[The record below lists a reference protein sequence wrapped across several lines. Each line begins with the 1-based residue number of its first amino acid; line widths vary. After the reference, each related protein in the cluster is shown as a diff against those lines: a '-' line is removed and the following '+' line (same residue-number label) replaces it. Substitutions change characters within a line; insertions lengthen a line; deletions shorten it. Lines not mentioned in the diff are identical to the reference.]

1 MKGGEE
7 MEEVISTLFKSLMK
21 VISPKEVKD
30 IKISEIG
37 KMFYFSYKGE
47 IFKYNPR
54 TKHFFIKTGGKY
66 KPIFLK
72 NFKEIFKTIN

>member
-1 MKGGEE
+1 MKGGEK
-7 MEEVISTLFKSLMK
+7 MEDYIPTLFKSLMK

-47 IFKYNPR
+47 IFKYNPH
-54 TKHFFIKTGGKY
+54 TKHFFIKTGEKY
-66 KPIFLK
+66 KPFFLK
-72 NFKEIFKTIN
+72 NFKEIFKNN